1 MHFLMIFSIKF
12 AGAVF
17 AYLRSLDLSG
27 FVVSAFPTS
36 ELREIMLD
44 AERPAEEMFLQ
55 EIAGELT
62 GDEWRGTNQ
71 EFYQLYADW
80 CKKYEMR
87 PRTAV
92 GFGREMTPY
101 MLKGWIG
108 KWGSNGAYGK
118 FIDLKMIR
126 Q

>member
-1 MHFLMIFSIKF
+1 M
-12 AGAVF
+12 F
-17 AYLRSLDLSG
+17 AYLRSLDLRD

-44 AERPAEEMFLQ
+44 AERPAEEMFLK
-55 EIAGELT
+55 EIAGELV

-101 MLKGWIG
+101 MLRGWIG
-108 KWGSNGAYGK
+108 KWGTNGSYGK

>member
-1 MHFLMIFSIKF
+1 
-12 AGAVF
+12 
-17 AYLRSLDLSG
+17 
-27 FVVSAFPTS
+27 
-36 ELREIMLD
+36 MLD
-44 AERPAEEMFLQ
+44 AERSVEEMFLT
-55 EIAGELT
+55 EISGELT

-80 CKKYEMR
+80 CKRYEMR

-92 GFGREMTPY
+92 AFGREMTPF

-118 FIDLKMIR
+118 FIDLKKIR

>member
-1 MHFLMIFSIKF
+1 VFFNKFISRSSSSIPFFIHWPILYAVGIFQR
-12 AGAVF
+12 GTTNGG
-17 AYLRSLDLSG
+17 D
-27 FVVSAFPTS
+27 VS
-36 ELREIMLD
+36 EGD
-44 AERPAEEMFLQ
+44 C
-55 EIAGELT
+55 GELT

-101 MLKGWIG
+101 MLRGWIG
-108 KWGSNGAYGK
+108 KWGSHGAYGK
-118 FIDLKMIR
+118 FIDLKAIR
-126 Q
+126 G